1 MSEPETNF
9 CALAGCNVQRA
20 RRAAGITQ
28 DALARKTG
36 LNRTYLSD
44 IERGLGNPSV
54 KWLQDVA
61 AALSMHPALLLLE
74 AADADALR
82 KILGKQRAG
91 NQAAPSLSTPE
102 QP

>member
-1 MSEPETNF
+1 MSGPEKNF
-9 CALAGCNVQRA
+9 CALAGRNVQQA
-20 RRAAGITQ
+20 RKAAGITQ

-74 AADADALR
+74 AADADALL
-82 KILGKQRAG
+82 KILGRHGAS
-91 NQAAPSLSTPE
+91 NEAASSQSAPE